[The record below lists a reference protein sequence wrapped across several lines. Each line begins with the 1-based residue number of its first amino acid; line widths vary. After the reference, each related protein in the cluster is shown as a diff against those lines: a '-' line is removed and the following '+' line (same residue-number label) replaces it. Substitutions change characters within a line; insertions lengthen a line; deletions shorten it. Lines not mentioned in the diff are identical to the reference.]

1 MMMMV
6 GGEARRRNKEEET
19 VQNKTTAWIRE
30 RRIINIFNKI
40 LFFVFNVSQLSFI
53 HKRFSLSGNWRRRK
67 TTSQCK

>member
-1 MMMMV
+1 MMMMA
-6 GGEARRRNKEEET
+6 GGRVRTRKKEEET

-30 RRIINIFNKI
+30 RRNINILNKI

-53 HKRFSLSGNWRRRK
+53 YKRFSLSGNWRRRK